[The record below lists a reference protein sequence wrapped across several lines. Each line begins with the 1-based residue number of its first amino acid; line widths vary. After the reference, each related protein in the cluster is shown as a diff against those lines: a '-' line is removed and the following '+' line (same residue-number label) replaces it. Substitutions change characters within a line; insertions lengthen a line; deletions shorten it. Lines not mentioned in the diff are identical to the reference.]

1 MSWAVQRKATY
12 PRKKVFKGTPWHIVR
27 KMRLVAAA
35 KAELIGDTATN
46 TASTSRSKVSHNSPT
61 HSISCKSKVQ
71 KTLIDVSKL
80 NVALKSFQDHSCP
93 GGK

>member
-1 MSWAVQRKATY
+1 MGRAKKGYVSK
-12 PRKKVFKGTPWHIVR
+12 KKVFKGTPRHIVR
-27 KMRLVAAA
+27 KMRLEAAA

-46 TASTSRSKVSHNSPT
+46 TASTPRSKVSHNSPT
-61 HSISCKSKVQ
+61 HSISYRSKVQ

-80 NVALKSFQDHSCP
+80 NEALQSFQDHSCP